1 MTVSDTTDISNKNGS
16 RAGAG
21 NYSGMEYGYVN
32 NLYLKNAK
40 VSETGGYGVYVSN
53 TYTGIVRLDVEAN
66 QINKTVQQVM
76 MLCRFNHRV
85 VPVEHM

>member
-1 MTVSDTTDISNKNGS
+1 MILLILVIKNGS

-66 QINKTVQQVM
+66 QIQNSAASNDVM
-76 MLCRFNHRV
+76 GSIIKWCQ
-85 VPVEHM
+85 